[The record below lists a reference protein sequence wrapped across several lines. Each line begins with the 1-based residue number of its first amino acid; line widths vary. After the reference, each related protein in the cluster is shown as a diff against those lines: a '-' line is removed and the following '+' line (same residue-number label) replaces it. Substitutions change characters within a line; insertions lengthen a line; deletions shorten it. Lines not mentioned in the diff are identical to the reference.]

1 MNSATITTPT
11 LGVCTPTPRFG
22 TPSGIIMTHRELSAD
37 EFDAFQ
43 AASMEV
49 GRFRRKRQ
57 LLELVHLNH
66 QSYRS
71 VITDLTSQFLADPA
85 VPFERANSMV
95 VQINC
100 ELLNLLS
107 AVRTF
112 VDHAETAL
120 KREYG
125 KGSQQV
131 ADFKMAAGVEF
142 DGNFSY
148 RFMSQLRNFTQHCG
162 LPLGELRLNATSN
175 PPSPETSSGML
186 EALFLR
192 DYLLNNFD
200 GWKMVK
206 DELAKMPDKFPVEPH
221 VEQVVASVARIDST
235 LVRVQ
240 SADLNR
246 HLTLLESLAKE
257 VESLPGSPCVYTS
270 ISPIPGGANT
280 NFQRI
285 HVEVLRSIRERVAQ
299 VRTGNNP
306 PDQTA

>member
-1 MNSATITTPT
+1 
-11 LGVCTPTPRFG
+11 
-22 TPSGIIMTHRELSAD
+22 MTHRGLSAD

-43 AASMEV
+43 AASIEM

-57 LLELVHLNH
+57 LLDLVNLNH
-66 QSYRS
+66 QSFRS
-71 VITDLTSQFLADPA
+71 VMAELTSQFLANPA
-85 VPFERANSMV
+85 VLFERANSMI

-100 ELLNLLS
+100 ELLNFLS

-131 ADFKMAAGVEF
+131 AEFKTAASAEF

-162 LPLGELRLNATSN
+162 LPLGELRLNAASN
-175 PPSPETSSGML
+175 PPSAEVSSGTL

-192 DYLLNNFD
+192 DYLLTNFD
-200 GWKMVK
+200 GWKMVEA
-206 DELAKMPDKFPVEPH
+206 ELAKMPDKFPVEPH
-221 VEQVVASVARIDST
+221 VEQVVASVARIDNT

-240 SADLNR
+240 SADLDR
-246 HLTLLESLAKE
+246 HLKLLESLANE
-257 VESLPGSPCVYTS
+257 VVNLPGSPCVYTS
-270 ISPIPGGANT
+270 ITPIPGGANT

-285 HVEVLRSIRERVAQ
+285 HVDAVRSILEQLAY
-299 VRTGNNP
+299 VRTLNES
-306 PDQTA
+306 PDQIA